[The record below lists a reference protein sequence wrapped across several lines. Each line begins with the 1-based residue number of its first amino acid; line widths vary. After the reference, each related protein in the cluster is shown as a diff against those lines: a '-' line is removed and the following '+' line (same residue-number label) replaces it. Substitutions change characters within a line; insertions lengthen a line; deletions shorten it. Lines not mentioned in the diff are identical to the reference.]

1 MDNLFI
7 QFSTCAAKDLR
18 CVVNRFCRTGP
29 VPSSDNLKRLSC
41 ESKSARDFR
50 RPGLK
55 STSPFNSV
63 KRIADEPLSAAK
75 TTPLVKHRSRAP
87 WILPSTLRISPSMM
101 LYFSQRSFIILSWAL
116 AHSCSSSSHSCT
128 NWWLR
133 FEMLLKI
140 LSSVASH
147 VASGTGTS
155 EGGHLQNRV
164 DVPVALNW
172 KANFPVI
179 S

>member
-1 MDNLFI
+1 MPHRWKLVYLKVGLI
-7 QFSTCAAKDLR
+7 WTICLFSTCAAKDLR

-75 TTPLVKHRSRAP
+75 TTPLVKHRSRASLNTP
-87 WILPSTLRISPSMM
+87 FEHLHRLVGVNAVLRDYRESKSQSNASTLPWGPISSAIGQH
-101 LYFSQRSFIILSWAL
+101 YFGWISRSDTFQ
-116 AHSCSSSSHSCT
+116 
-128 NWWLR
+128 
-133 FEMLLKI
+133 ELLCG
-140 LSSVASH
+140 LPNVS
-147 VASGTGTS
+147 
-155 EGGHLQNRV
+155 
-164 DVPVALNW
+164 P
-172 KANFPVI
+172 
-179 S
+179 

>member
-55 STSPFNSV
+55 STSPFNSM
-63 KRIADEPLSAAK
+63 KRIADEPLSATK
-75 TTPLVKHRSRAP
+75 TTPLVKHRSRAF
-87 WILPSTLRISPSMM
+87 LNTSLRTFTSTGRCK
-101 LYFSQRSFIILSWAL
+101 
-116 AHSCSSSSHSCT
+116 CSST
-128 NWWLR
+128 R
-133 FEMLLKI
+133 
-140 LSSVASH
+140 LS
-147 VASGTGTS
+147 
-155 EGGHLQNRV
+155 RV
-164 DVPVALNW
+164 EIVV
-172 KANFPVI
+172 
-179 S
+179 